1 MKETKTIKV
10 NGGVITFTPDEVVK
24 LSIDKKIRKISDD
37 ILNLETQLV
46 MMLYPKDSKEES
58 FLPPGNEIPFDFKKT
73 RYENMIS
80 NLNYSIK
87 DLNNNFKLHQTVHC
101 CKSIRR

>member
-10 NGGVITFTPDEVVK
+10 DGGVITFTPDEVLE
-24 LSIDKKIRKISDD
+24 LSIDKKINKLRYD

-58 FLPPGNEIPFDFKKT
+58 FLPPGNEIPFDFGKT
-73 RYENMIS
+73 KYEDMIY
-80 NLNYSIK
+80 NINVSIK
-87 DLNNNFKLHQTVHC
+87 DLNHIKKLAEQIN
-101 CKSIRR
+101 KIKK

>member
-24 LSIDKKIRKISDD
+24 LSINKKINKLRYD

-58 FLPPGNEIPFDFKKT
+58 FLPPGNEIPFDFGKT
-73 RYENMIS
+73 KYEDMIY
-80 NLNYSIK
+80 NINVSIK
-87 DLNNNFKLHQTVHC
+87 DLNNIKGYAERIY
-101 CKSIRR
+101 KIKK

>member
-10 NGGVITFTPDEVVK
+10 DGGVITFTPDEVVK
-24 LSIDKKIRKISDD
+24 LSIDKKITKLRYD

-58 FLPPGNEIPFDFKKT
+58 FLPPGNEIPFDFGKT
-73 RYENMIS
+73 KYEDMMS
-80 NLNYSIK
+80 NIGYSIK
-87 DLNNNFKLHQTVHC
+87 DLNNIKKLAEQIN
-101 CKSIRR
+101 KIKK